1 MAAVDDVDQL
11 TEQYQLGLEEFVK
24 GNPEP
29 CKRLIS
35 HRDDVTLANP
45 FGPPA
50 RGWEQ
55 VAKTIEHAASTI
67 RDGEITSFDVISKL
81 VTPELAYI
89 VWIERAEA
97 KVGERQDIAPV
108 DLRVTMILR
117 PEEGTWKIV
126 HRHAD
131 TITTAQPAESLIQK

>member
-1 MAAVDDVDQL
+1 M
-11 TEQYQLGLEEFVK
+11 E
-24 GNPEP
+24 
-29 CKRLIS
+29 R
-35 HRDDVTLANP
+35 
-45 FGPPA
+45 
-50 RGWEQ
+50 
-55 VAKTIEHAASTI
+55 AASNL
-67 RDGEITSFDVISKL
+67 RDGEITGFETVARY